1 VPIENSSLYKIA
13 HSDSDAKL
21 GSCCA
26 AICDGF
32 NTMRG
37 GRPET
42 RKITPLTDA
51 PQHELIAV
59 SNFIQTRLGHRA
71 SLITSST
78 FSYGGGK
85 SPSLYLVRRDVITG
99 DSHDCRLY
107 PDGIGRRAA

>member
-1 VPIENSSLYKIA
+1 MPIENSSLYKIA

-51 PQHELIAV
+51 PQHGLIAV

-71 SLITSST
+71 
-78 FSYGGGK
+78 
-85 SPSLYLVRRDVITG
+85 
-99 DSHDCRLY
+99 
-107 PDGIGRRAA
+107 